1 MGDRIMK
8 ARLFRPMRSSASGGQ
23 QGFTLI
29 EVLISMAVFAI
40 GIMAVTAMAIRGFDG
55 FATSRAT
62 TAEVHRNVR
71 VMDTFKSAFYYNT
84 QIFDTTPMQPAN
96 YPFGNDA
103 ADFISWDFNNVV
115 VRDVKF
121 IAIENQQLRSPTPSG
136 FYRLFFTK
144 AGKPQVN

>member
-1 MGDRIMK
+1 MK
-8 ARLFRPMRSSASGGQ
+8 ARLFRLMRSSGSGGQ

-29 EVLISMAVFAI
+29 EVLFSMTIFAV
-40 GIMAVTAMAIRGFDG
+40 GIMAVTAMAVRGFNG
-55 FATSRAT
+55 FAASRAGT
-62 TAEVHRNVR
+62 VEVHRNIR
-71 VMDTFKSAFYYNT
+71 VMDTFKSAFYFNT
-84 QIFDTTPMQPAN
+84 QIFDTTPLQPAN

-103 ADFISWDFNNVV
+103 ADFRSWDFNDLV

-136 FYRLFFTK
+136 FYRLFYTK